1 MDRPIYGYPEWSM
14 DLPIETSHAAGTA
27 RVHAGGEVDLSTVD
41 QLRAAVLGAAEDS
54 ERLVLDLSRVGFID
68 TTGLATLIELRS
80 TLQSRGVL
88 FEIEA
93 ADGPVRQAVDVTG
106 LHHLLAG

>member
-1 MDRPIYGYPEWSM
+1 MASALTLQSSRSDATAQIR
-14 DLPIETSHAAGTA
+14 AAGEIDVSCVDELRRA
-27 RVHAGGEVDLSTVD
+27 VLQAAADSKRVLLDLSTV
-41 QLRAAVLGAAEDS
+41 E
-54 ERLVLDLSRVGFID
+54 FID

-80 TLQSRGVL
+80 TLQGRRVL

-106 LHHLLAG
+106 LGHLLAS

>member
-1 MDRPIYGYPEWSM
+1 MASALTLQSSRSDATARIR
-14 DLPIETSHAAGTA
+14 AAGEID
-27 RVHAGGEVDLSTVD
+27 VSCVDE
-41 QLRAAVLGAAEDS
+41 LRRAVLQAAGEA
-54 ERLVLDLSRVGFID
+54 ERVLLDLSPVEFID

-80 TLQSRGVL
+80 TLQGRGVL

-106 LHHLLAG
+106 LGHLLAS